1 MSQNNKQNKPALE
14 NAKPKKSKE
23 RAETK
28 PEEKNSYIGE
38 IVTCL
43 LALPTIFTLISLSA
57 YYYGSPDDDF
67 FTGSF
72 GYYCAQTLDNLFGVV
87 SFYIPA
93 AVIAF
98 VIIFF
103 LKKQIWKHILLNLA
117 NFLMLLQLSSMI
129 IDTYSSNK
137 TNWAG
142 HALYQ
147 DFFEKFIGKT
157 GFILL
162 FVCWAVLFTIL
173 TFHVSFFRLFRKA
186 ALLIKEFL
194 TADISDNSAPE
205 ESEDNETHE
214 QNEESK
220 EKNPKYI
227 PINTGSSID
236 ETEYENAPEPAEE
249 EEPVSV
255 SVSEEEDGHFRI
267 KINSEP
273 GEPEDI
279 HEEIPEEL
287 PEDESADNPESDD
300 PYIPEETAEEK
311 EDFSKEDK
319 DIENIEEKPDNIENA
334 EEPHE
339 QIEVVTSELNQEK
352 TTTTVL
358 RKLKDYH
365 LPPLSLLVPGED
377 LETSEKRER
386 EVSNTGLI
394 IERKLLEHKIKVKVH
409 GATIGPVVT
418 LYEIELGEGVRVN
431 QVEGMAQDLTVAVSG
446 KEVRVVKTLP
456 GRPYIGIEIP
466 NEERLTIRL
475 KSILESPV
483 FKAAS
488 SKGGLPIALG
498 LDVAGKPCAA
508 MLNKMPHVLVAGTTG
523 SGKSVGINSF
533 VLSLLYTLTP
543 DEVKFIMIDPK
554 GNEFNMYEGIPHML
568 LPVVVDSKKAA
579 KALQWAVMEMDDRF
593 KILAENK
600 VKDIGE
606 YNQKVA
612 EINKNLA
619 SEEAY
624 LKKMPFIVVV
634 IDEFADLMMV
644 AGKEVETAVAR
655 IAQKARAV
663 GIHLVIAT
671 QKPTRDVVTGLIKS
685 NLPVRIAFK
694 VASAM
699 DSRVILD
706 TNGADAL
713 LGNGDM
719 LYIAPGTSI
728 PMRIHGAFV
737 STPEMEAVIDFI
749 KQEAGGEYHP
759 EDILENFQS
768 ESGKNDG
775 GSSGGSS
782 SSSDD
787 EPLYDEILAYIM
799 NTGECSASML
809 QRKFKLGYN
818 RAARIVDRFEEEGIV
833 TPADGS
839 KPRKVIYPKKD

>member
-1 MSQNNKQNKPALE
+1 MIQE
-14 NAKPKKSKE
+14 N
-23 RAETK
+23 
-28 PEEKNSYIGE
+28 
-38 IVTCL
+38 
-43 LALPTIFTLISLSA
+43 
-57 YYYGSPDDDF
+57 F
-67 FTGSF
+67 FTGSL
-72 GYYCAQTLDNLFGVV
+72 GYDCAHLLDNLFGIV
-87 SFYIPA
+87 SFYIPLGIITF
-93 AVIAF
+93 VTIFLLKKKLWKHLLLNIANF
-98 VIIFF
+98 VILLPF
-103 LKKQIWKHILLNLA
+103 L
-117 NFLMLLQLSSMI
+117 SMI
-129 IDTYSSNK
+129 TDTFSSSKANY
-137 TNWAG
+137 AG
-142 HALYQ
+142 HFLYQ
-147 DFFEKFIGKT
+147 KFFEIYIGRT
-157 GFILL
+157 GFILI
-162 FVCWAVLFTIL
+162 FVCWAILFMIL
-173 TFHVSFFRLFRKA
+173 TFHVSFFKLCAKI
-186 ALLIKEFL
+186 ALLLKEFF
-194 TADISDNSAPE
+194 TDNRPADDTI
-205 ESEDNETHE
+205 
-214 QNEESK
+214 EESK
-220 EKNPKYI
+220 NEPEEKKEKNDNENYVS
-227 PINTGSSID
+227 INSGKSMEEIED
-236 ETEYENAPEPAEE
+236 EIESDNYGPNIVSLNDDEPEP
-249 EEPVSV
+249 P
-255 SVSEEEDGHFRI
+255 RI
-267 KINSEP
+267 KISSMN
-273 GEPEDI
+273 DLN
-279 HEEIPEEL
+279 EIPEEK
-287 PEDESADNPESDD
+287 
-300 PYIPEETAEEK
+300 PEEIKEEIK
-311 EDFSKEDK
+311 EDVPEGKEP
-319 DIENIEEKPDNIENA
+319 ENIEEIPQKEEVA
-334 EEPHE
+334 EEPRQ
-339 QIEVVTSELNQEK
+339 QIEVVTSELNQTIA
-352 TTTTVL
+352 TTSVL

-365 LPPLSLLVPGED
+365 LPDVSLLVPGED
-377 LETSEKRER
+377 LETSEKREQ

-418 LYEIELGEGVRVN
+418 MYEIELGEGVKVS
-431 QVEGMAQDLTVAVSG
+431 QVEGMAKDLTVAVSG
-446 KEVRVVKTLP
+446 KEVRVVGFIP
-456 GRPYIGIEIP
+456 GKPYIGIEIP

-483 FKAAS
+483 FKTAS
-488 SKGGLPIALG
+488 TKGLPIALG

-508 MLNKMPHVLVAGTTG
+508 NLNKMPHVLVAGTTG

-533 VLSLLYTLTP
+533 IISLLYTLTP

-579 KALQWAVMEMDDRF
+579 KALQWAVMEMDNRF
-593 KILAENK
+593 RTLAENK

-606 YNQKVA
+606 YNQKIN

-619 SEEAY
+619 AEESH

-644 AGKEVETAVAR
+644 AGKEVEIAVAR

-663 GIHLVIAT
+663 GIHLIIAT

-749 KQEAGGEYHP
+749 KQEAGGDYHP

-768 ESGKNDG
+768 EGGKNG
-775 GSSGGSS
+775 GASGDSSGGSN
-782 SSSDD
+782 DD

-818 RAARIVDRFEEEGIV
+818 RAARIVDRFEDEGIV

-839 KPRKVIYPKKD
+839 KPRKVIYKKEQ

>member
-1 MSQNNKQNKPALE
+1 MSQKNKPNTE
-14 NAKPKKSKE
+14 TQKPKKSKDTK
-23 RAETK
+23 ETK
-28 PEEKNSYIGE
+28 TVEKNSYTGE
-38 IVTCL
+38 IVTCI
-43 LALPTIFTLISLSA
+43 LAVPTIFTLISLVSYYSA
-57 YYYGSPDDDF
+57 KASGRKIIQENF
-67 FTGSF
+67 FTGSL
-72 GYYCAQTLDNLFGVV
+72 GYDCAHVLDNLFGIV
-87 SFYIPA
+87 SFYIPLGI
-93 AVIAF
+93 IAF
-98 VIIFF
+98 VAIFF
-103 LKKQIWKHILLNLA
+103 LKKQLWKHLLLNIANFIILLP
-117 NFLMLLQLSSMI
+117 FSSMI
-129 IDTYSSNK
+129 FDTFSSNK
-137 TNWAG
+137 ANYTG
-142 HALYQ
+142 HFLYQ
-147 DFFEKFIGKT
+147 KFFEIYIGRT

-162 FVCWAVLFTIL
+162 FAGWAILFMIL
-173 TFHVSFFRLFRKA
+173 TFHVSFFKLCTKA
-186 ALLIKEFL
+186 GLIIKEFF
-194 TADISDNSAPE
+194 TDNRPDDTMEANSNQPE
-205 ESEDNETHE
+205 EK
-214 QNEESK
+214 K
-220 EKNPKYI
+220 EKNDDQNYVS
-227 PINTGSSID
+227 INSGKSMEEIEDEID
-236 ETEYENAPEPAEE
+236 SDNYGPSVVSLADEEPEPPRIEIKGMDSFNDIPEE
-249 EEPVSV
+249 VP
-255 SVSEEEDGHFRI
+255 
-267 KINSEP
+267 
-273 GEPEDI
+273 
-279 HEEIPEEL
+279 EEIPEE
-287 PEDESADNPESDD
+287 AVK
-300 PYIPEETAEEK
+300 EK
-311 EDFSKEDK
+311 EP
-319 DIENIEEKPDNIENA
+319 ENIEKTPENEEVHEEVH
-334 EEPHE
+334 EEPRQ
-339 QIEVVTSELNQEK
+339 QIEVVTSELNQTVA
-352 TTTTVL
+352 TTSVL

-365 LPPLSLLVPGED
+365 LPDVSLLVPGED
-377 LETSEKRER
+377 LETSEKREQ

-418 LYEIELGEGVRVN
+418 MYEIELGEGVKVS
-431 QVEGMAQDLTVAVSG
+431 QVEGMAKDLTVAVSG
-446 KEVRVVKTLP
+446 KEVRVVGFIP
-456 GRPYIGIEIP
+456 GKPYIGIEIP
-466 NEERLTIRL
+466 NEQRLTIRL

-483 FKAAS
+483 FKTAS
-488 SKGGLPIALG
+488 TKGLPIALG

-508 MLNKMPHVLVAGTTG
+508 NLNKMPHVLVAGTTG

-533 VLSLLYTLTP
+533 IISLLYTLTP

-579 KALQWAVMEMDDRF
+579 KALQWAVMEMDNRF
-593 KILAENK
+593 RTLAENK

-606 YNQKVA
+606 YNQKIN

-619 SEEAY
+619 AEESH

-644 AGKEVETAVAR
+644 AGKEVEIAVAR

-663 GIHLVIAT
+663 GIHLIIAT

-759 EDILENFQS
+759 EDILESFQS
-768 ESGKNDG
+768 DGGKNG
-775 GSSGGSS
+775 GSSGDSSGSS
-782 SSSDD
+782 NED

>member
-1 MSQNNKQNKPALE
+1 MSQKNKTTETQ
-14 NAKPKKSKE
+14 KPKKNKDTKE
-23 RAETK
+23 VKTA
-28 PEEKNSYIGE
+28 EKNSYTGE
-38 IVTCL
+38 IVTCI
-43 LALPTIFTLISLSA
+43 LAVPTIFTLISLVSYYSA
-57 YYYGSPDDDF
+57 KASGRKMIQENF
-67 FTGSF
+67 FTGSL
-72 GYYCAQTLDNLFGVV
+72 GYDCAHILDNLFGIV
-87 SFYIPA
+87 SFYIPLGI
-93 AVIAF
+93 IAF
-98 VIIFF
+98 VTIFL
-103 LKKQIWKHILLNLA
+103 LKKKIWKHLLLNIANFVILLP
-117 NFLMLLQLSSMI
+117 FLSMI
-129 IDTYSSNK
+129 TDTFSSSKANY
-137 TNWAG
+137 AG
-142 HALYQ
+142 HFLYQ
-147 DFFEKFIGKT
+147 KFFEIYIGRT
-157 GFILL
+157 GFILI
-162 FVCWAVLFTIL
+162 FVCWAILFMIL
-173 TFHVSFFRLFRKA
+173 TFHVSFFKLCAKTG
-186 ALLIKEFL
+186 LLLKEFF
-194 TADISDNSAPE
+194 TDNRPADDTIEEIKNEPE
-205 ESEDNETHE
+205 EK
-214 QNEESK
+214 K
-220 EKNPKYI
+220 EKNDNENYVS
-227 PINTGSSID
+227 INSGKSMEEIED
-236 ETEYENAPEPAEE
+236 EIESDNYGPNIVSLNDDEPEPPRIKISSMNDLNDIPE
-249 EEPVSV
+249 EEP
-255 SVSEEEDGHFRI
+255 
-267 KINSEP
+267 
-273 GEPEDI
+273 
-279 HEEIPEEL
+279 EEIKEEIKEEVPEE
-287 PEDESADNPESDD
+287 
-300 PYIPEETAEEK
+300 K
-311 EDFSKEDK
+311 GF
-319 DIENIEEKPDNIENA
+319 ENIEEIPQKEEVA
-334 EEPHE
+334 EEPRQ
-339 QIEVVTSELNQEK
+339 QIEVVTSELNQTIA
-352 TTTTVL
+352 TTSVL

-365 LPPLSLLVPGED
+365 LPDVSLLVPGED
-377 LETSEKRER
+377 LETSEKREQ

-418 LYEIELGEGVRVN
+418 MYEIELGEGVKVS
-431 QVEGMAQDLTVAVSG
+431 QVEGMAKDLTVAVSG
-446 KEVRVVKTLP
+446 KEVRVVGFIP
-456 GRPYIGIEIP
+456 GKPYIGIEIP

-483 FKAAS
+483 FKTAS
-488 SKGGLPIALG
+488 TKGLPIALG

-508 MLNKMPHVLVAGTTG
+508 NLNKMPHVLVAGTTG

-533 VLSLLYTLTP
+533 IISLLYTLTP

-579 KALQWAVMEMDDRF
+579 KALQWAVMEMDNRF
-593 KILAENK
+593 RTLAENK

-606 YNQKVA
+606 YNQKIN

-619 SEEAY
+619 AEESH

-644 AGKEVETAVAR
+644 AGKEVEIAVAR

-663 GIHLVIAT
+663 GIHLIIAT

-749 KQEAGGEYHP
+749 KQEAGGDYHP

-768 ESGKNDG
+768 EGGKNG
-775 GSSGGSS
+775 GSTGDSSGGSN
-782 SSSDD
+782 DD

-818 RAARIVDRFEEEGIV
+818 RAARIVDRFEDEGIV

-839 KPRKVIYPKKD
+839 KPRKVIYKKEQ

>member
-1 MSQNNKQNKPALE
+1 MSQKNKTNTKVQKTKPAAE
-14 NAKPKKSKE
+14 SAKQ
-23 RAETK
+23 TD
-28 PEEKNSYIGE
+28 SYFGE
-38 IVTCL
+38 IITCI
-43 LALPTIFTLISLSA
+43 LALPTIFALISLVSYYSGSA
-57 YYYGSPDDDF
+57 HDDF

-72 GYYCAQTLDNLFGVV
+72 GYYCAHVLDNLFGIV
-87 SFYIPA
+87 SFYIPLGI
-93 AVIAF
+93 IAF
-98 VIIFF
+98 VIVFF
-103 LKKQIWKHILLNLA
+103 LKKKLWKHILLNIV
-117 NFLMLLQLSSMI
+117 NFVMLLPFLSMI
-129 IDTYSSNK
+129 TDTYSSSKANY
-137 TNWAG
+137 AG

-147 DFFEKFIGKT
+147 DLLERFIGRT

-162 FVCWAVLFTIL
+162 FVCWAILFMIL
-173 TFHVSFFRLFRKA
+173 TFHVSFFRLCAKIGL
-186 ALLIKEFL
+186 ALKEFFHDGREPE
-194 TADISDNSAPE
+194 TTPEVTEERKEEKEADSDSN
-205 ESEDNETHE
+205 
-214 QNEESK
+214 
-220 EKNPKYI
+220 YI
-227 PINTGSSID
+227 
-236 ETEYENAPEPAEE
+236 
-249 EEPVSV
+249 
-255 SVSEEEDGHFRI
+255 H
-267 KINSEP
+267 INSGINLNDIADEE
-273 GEPEDI
+273 EPEDI
-279 HEEIPEEL
+279 PEPEDLPENEPEAVLEPEEIPEE
-287 PEDESADNPESDD
+287 
-300 PYIPEETAEEK
+300 IPEKKERISKKEK
-311 EDFSKEDK
+311 EP
-319 DIENIEEKPDNIENA
+319 ENIEEKPQIQEV
-334 EEPHE
+334 EEAPHKE
-339 QIEVVTSELNQEK
+339 IEVTTSELNQTK
-352 TTTTVL
+352 STTTVL

-377 LETSEKRER
+377 LEASDKREKA
-386 EVSNTGLI
+386 VHNTGLV

-475 KSILESPV
+475 KTILESPV

-488 SKGGLPIALG
+488 AKGGLPIALG

-579 KALQWAVMEMDDRF
+579 KALQWAVMEMDNRF
-593 KILAENK
+593 KVLAENK

-619 SEEAY
+619 SEENFM
-624 LKKMPFIVVV
+624 KKMPFIVVV

-644 AGKEVETAVAR
+644 AGKDVETAVAR

-663 GIHLVIAT
+663 GIHLIIAT

-749 KQEAGGEYHP
+749 KQEAGGDYHP
-759 EDILENFQS
+759 EDILENFQN
-768 ESGKNDG
+768 EGGKNG
-775 GSSGGSS
+775 GASGDSSGGAG
-782 SSSDD
+782 DD

-839 KPRKVIYPKKD
+839 KPRKVIYKKEQ

>member
-1 MSQNNKQNKPALE
+1 
-14 NAKPKKSKE
+14 
-23 RAETK
+23 
-28 PEEKNSYIGE
+28 
-38 IVTCL
+38 
-43 LALPTIFTLISLSA
+43 
-57 YYYGSPDDDF
+57 
-67 FTGSF
+67 
-72 GYYCAQTLDNLFGVV
+72 
-87 SFYIPA
+87 
-93 AVIAF
+93 
-98 VIIFF
+98 
-103 LKKQIWKHILLNLA
+103 
-117 NFLMLLQLSSMI
+117 
-129 IDTYSSNK
+129 
-137 TNWAG
+137 
-142 HALYQ
+142 
-147 DFFEKFIGKT
+147 
-157 GFILL
+157 
-162 FVCWAVLFTIL
+162 
-173 TFHVSFFRLFRKA
+173 
-186 ALLIKEFL
+186 
-194 TADISDNSAPE
+194 
-205 ESEDNETHE
+205 
-214 QNEESK
+214 
-220 EKNPKYI
+220 
-227 PINTGSSID
+227 
-236 ETEYENAPEPAEE
+236 
-249 EEPVSV
+249 
-255 SVSEEEDGHFRI
+255 
-267 KINSEP
+267 
-273 GEPEDI
+273 
-279 HEEIPEEL
+279 
-287 PEDESADNPESDD
+287 
-300 PYIPEETAEEK
+300 
-311 EDFSKEDK
+311 
-319 DIENIEEKPDNIENA
+319 
-334 EEPHE
+334 
-339 QIEVVTSELNQEK
+339 
-352 TTTTVL
+352 
-358 RKLKDYH
+358 
-365 LPPLSLLVPGED
+365 GED
-377 LETSEKRER
+377 LETSEKREQ

-394 IERKLLEHKIKVKVH
+394 IEKKLLEHKIKVKVH

-418 LYEIELGEGVRVN
+418 MYEIELGEGVKVS
-431 QVEGMAQDLTVAVSG
+431 QVEGMAKDLTVAVSG
-446 KEVRVVKTLP
+446 KEVRVVGFIP
-456 GRPYIGIEIP
+456 GKPYIGIEIP

-483 FKAAS
+483 FKTAS
-488 SKGGLPIALG
+488 TKGLPIALG

-508 MLNKMPHVLVAGTTG
+508 NLNKMPHVLVAGTTG

-533 VLSLLYTLTP
+533 IISLLYTLTP

-579 KALQWAVMEMDDRF
+579 KALQWAVVEMDNRF
-593 KILAENK
+593 KTLAENK

-606 YNQKVA
+606 YNQKIN

-619 SEEAY
+619 AEESH

-644 AGKEVETAVAR
+644 AGKEVEIAVAR

-663 GIHLVIAT
+663 GIHLIIAT

-749 KQEAGGEYHP
+749 KQEAGGDYHP
-759 EDILENFQS
+759 EDILESFQS
-768 ESGKNDG
+768 DGGKNG
-775 GSSGGSS
+775 GSSGDSSGSS
-782 SSSDD
+782 NDD

-799 NTGECSASML
+799 HTGECSASML

>member
-1 MSQNNKQNKPALE
+1 MSQKNKTTETQ
-14 NAKPKKSKE
+14 KPKKTKDTKE
-23 RAETK
+23 VKTA
-28 PEEKNSYIGE
+28 EKNSYTGE
-38 IVTCL
+38 IVTCI
-43 LALPTIFTLISLSA
+43 LAVPTIFTLISLVSYYSA
-57 YYYGSPDDDF
+57 KASGRKMIQENF
-67 FTGSF
+67 FTGSL
-72 GYYCAQTLDNLFGVV
+72 GYDCAHILDNLFGIV
-87 SFYIPA
+87 SFYIPLGI
-93 AVIAF
+93 IAF
-98 VIIFF
+98 VTIFL
-103 LKKQIWKHILLNLA
+103 LKKKIWKHLLLNIANFVILLP
-117 NFLMLLQLSSMI
+117 FLSMI
-129 IDTYSSNK
+129 TDTFSSSKANY
-137 TNWAG
+137 AG
-142 HALYQ
+142 HFLYQ
-147 DFFEKFIGKT
+147 KFFEIYIGRT
-157 GFILL
+157 GFILI
-162 FVCWAVLFTIL
+162 FVCWAILFMIL
-173 TFHVSFFRLFRKA
+173 TFHVSFFKLCAKI
-186 ALLIKEFL
+186 ALLLKEFF
-194 TADISDNSAPE
+194 TDNRPADDTIEENKNEPE
-205 ESEDNETHE
+205 EK
-214 QNEESK
+214 K
-220 EKNPKYI
+220 EKNDNENYVS
-227 PINTGSSID
+227 INSGKSMEEIED
-236 ETEYENAPEPAEE
+236 EIESDNYGPNIVSLNDDEPEPPRIKISSMSDLNNIPE
-249 EEPVSV
+249 EEP
-255 SVSEEEDGHFRI
+255 
-267 KINSEP
+267 
-273 GEPEDI
+273 
-279 HEEIPEEL
+279 EEIKEEIK
-287 PEDESADNPESDD
+287 EDVP
-300 PYIPEETAEEK
+300 EEK
-311 EDFSKEDK
+311 EP
-319 DIENIEEKPDNIENA
+319 ENIEEIPQKEEAA
-334 EEPHE
+334 EEPHK
-339 QIEVVTSELNQEK
+339 QIEVVTSELNQTIA
-352 TTTTVL
+352 TTSVL

-365 LPPLSLLVPGED
+365 LPDVSLLVPGED
-377 LETSEKRER
+377 LETSDKREQ

-418 LYEIELGEGVRVN
+418 MYEIELGEGVKVS
-431 QVEGMAQDLTVAVSG
+431 QVEGMAKDLTVAVSG
-446 KEVRVVKTLP
+446 KEVRVVGFIP
-456 GRPYIGIEIP
+456 GKPYIGIEIP

-475 KSILESPV
+475 KSIIESPV
-483 FKAAS
+483 FKTAS
-488 SKGGLPIALG
+488 TKGLPIALG

-508 MLNKMPHVLVAGTTG
+508 NLNKMPHVLVAGTTG

-533 VLSLLYTLTP
+533 IISLLYTLTP

-579 KALQWAVMEMDDRF
+579 KALQWAVMEMDNRF
-593 KILAENK
+593 RTLAENK

-606 YNQKVA
+606 YNQKIN

-619 SEEAY
+619 AEESH

-644 AGKEVETAVAR
+644 AGKEVEIAVAR

-663 GIHLVIAT
+663 GIHLIIAT

-749 KQEAGGEYHP
+749 KQEAGGDYHP

-768 ESGKNDG
+768 EGGKNGGASGDSS
-775 GSSGGSS
+775 GSSN
-782 SSSDD
+782 DD

-818 RAARIVDRFEEEGIV
+818 RAARIVDRFEDEGIV

-839 KPRKVIYPKKD
+839 KPRKVIYKKEQ

>member
-1 MSQNNKQNKPALE
+1 MSQKNKTTETQ
-14 NAKPKKSKE
+14 KPKKTKDTKE
-23 RAETK
+23 VKTVD
-28 PEEKNSYIGE
+28 KNSYTGE
-38 IVTCL
+38 IVTCI
-43 LALPTIFTLISLSA
+43 LAVPTIFTLISLVSYYSA
-57 YYYGSPDDDF
+57 RASGHKMIQENF
-67 FTGSF
+67 FTGSL
-72 GYYCAQTLDNLFGVV
+72 GYDCAHLLDNLFGIV
-87 SFYIPA
+87 SFYIPLGI
-93 AVIAF
+93 IAF
-98 VIIFF
+98 VTIFF
-103 LKKQIWKHILLNLA
+103 LKKKLWKHILLNLV
-117 NFLMLLQLSSMI
+117 NFVILLPFLSMI
-129 IDTYSSNK
+129 TDTFSSSKANY
-137 TNWAG
+137 AG
-142 HALYQ
+142 HFLYQ
-147 DFFEKFIGKT
+147 KFFEIYIGRT
-157 GFILL
+157 GFILI
-162 FVCWAVLFTIL
+162 FVCWAILFMIL
-173 TFHVSFFRLFRKA
+173 TFHVSFFKFCAKI
-186 ALLIKEFL
+186 ALILKEFF
-194 TADISDNSAPE
+194 TDNRPDDTIEESQNEPE
-205 ESEDNETHE
+205 EK
-214 QNEESK
+214 K
-220 EKNPKYI
+220 EKNDDHNYVS
-227 PINTGSSID
+227 INSGKSMEEIED
-236 ETEYENAPEPAEE
+236 EIESDNYGPSVVSLADEEPEPPRIKISSMSDFNNIPE
-249 EEPVSV
+249 EEP
-255 SVSEEEDGHFRI
+255 EEE
-267 KINSEP
+267 P
-273 GEPEDI
+273 
-279 HEEIPEEL
+279 EEIPVK
-287 PEDESADNPESDD
+287 
-300 PYIPEETAEEK
+300 IPEETNEAK
-311 EDFSKEDK
+311 EP
-319 DIENIEEKPDNIENA
+319 ENIEEIPQR
-334 EEPHE
+334 EEAGEEHHE
-339 QIEVVTSELNQEK
+339 QIEVVTSELNQTIA
-352 TTTTVL
+352 TTSVL

-365 LPPLSLLVPGED
+365 LPDVSLLVPGED
-377 LETSEKRER
+377 LETSEKREQ

-418 LYEIELGEGVRVN
+418 MYEIELGEGVKVS
-431 QVEGMAQDLTVAVSG
+431 QVEGMAKDLTVAVSG
-446 KEVRVVKTLP
+446 KEVRVVGFIP
-456 GRPYIGIEIP
+456 GKPYIGIEIP

-475 KSILESPV
+475 KSIIESPV
-483 FKAAS
+483 FKTAS
-488 SKGGLPIALG
+488 TKGLPIALG

-508 MLNKMPHVLVAGTTG
+508 NLNKMPHVLVAGTTG

-533 VLSLLYTLTP
+533 IISLLYTLTP

-579 KALQWAVMEMDDRF
+579 KALQWAVMEMDNRF
-593 KILAENK
+593 RTLAENK

-606 YNQKVA
+606 YNQKIN

-619 SEEAY
+619 AEESH

-644 AGKEVETAVAR
+644 AGKEVEIAVAR

-663 GIHLVIAT
+663 GIHLIIAT

-749 KQEAGGEYHP
+749 KQEAGGDYHP

-768 ESGKNDG
+768 EGGK
-775 GSSGGSS
+775 SGGSTGDAS
-782 SSSDD
+782 GGSNDD

-818 RAARIVDRFEEEGIV
+818 RAARIVDRFEDEGIV

-839 KPRKVIYPKKD
+839 KPRKVIYKKEQ

>member
-1 MSQNNKQNKPALE
+1 MSQKNKTTETQ
-14 NAKPKKSKE
+14 KPKKTKDTKE
-23 RAETK
+23 VKTI
-28 PEEKNSYIGE
+28 EKNSYTGE
-38 IVTCL
+38 IVTCI
-43 LALPTIFTLISLSA
+43 LAVPTIFTLISLVSYYSA
-57 YYYGSPDDDF
+57 KASGRKMIQENF
-67 FTGSF
+67 FTGSL
-72 GYYCAQTLDNLFGVV
+72 GYDCAHILDNLFGIV
-87 SFYIPA
+87 SFYIPLGI
-93 AVIAF
+93 IAF
-98 VIIFF
+98 VTIFF
-103 LKKQIWKHILLNLA
+103 LKKKLWKHLLLNIANFVILLP
-117 NFLMLLQLSSMI
+117 FLSMI
-129 IDTYSSNK
+129 TDTFSSSKANY
-137 TNWAG
+137 AG
-142 HALYQ
+142 HFLYQ
-147 DFFEKFIGKT
+147 KFFEIYIGRT
-157 GFILL
+157 GFILI
-162 FVCWAVLFTIL
+162 FVCWAILFMIL
-173 TFHVSFFRLFRKA
+173 TFHVSFFKLCAKTG
-186 ALLIKEFL
+186 LLLKEFF
-194 TADISDNSAPE
+194 TDNRPADDTIEEIKNEPE
-205 ESEDNETHE
+205 EK
-214 QNEESK
+214 K
-220 EKNPKYI
+220 EKNDNENYVS
-227 PINTGSSID
+227 INSGKSMEEIED
-236 ETEYENAPEPAEE
+236 EIESDNYGPNIVSLNDDEPEPPRIKISSMNDLNDIPE
-249 EEPVSV
+249 EEP
-255 SVSEEEDGHFRI
+255 
-267 KINSEP
+267 
-273 GEPEDI
+273 
-279 HEEIPEEL
+279 EEIKEEIKEEVPEE
-287 PEDESADNPESDD
+287 
-300 PYIPEETAEEK
+300 K
-311 EDFSKEDK
+311 GF
-319 DIENIEEKPDNIENA
+319 ENIEEIPQKEEVA
-334 EEPHE
+334 EEPRQ
-339 QIEVVTSELNQEK
+339 QIEVVTSELNQTIA
-352 TTTTVL
+352 TTSVL

-365 LPPLSLLVPGED
+365 LPDVSLLVPGED
-377 LETSEKRER
+377 LETSEKREQ

-418 LYEIELGEGVRVN
+418 MYEIELGEGVKVS
-431 QVEGMAQDLTVAVSG
+431 QVEGMAKDLTVAVSG
-446 KEVRVVKTLP
+446 KEVRVVGFIP
-456 GRPYIGIEIP
+456 GKPYIGIEIP

-483 FKAAS
+483 FKTAS
-488 SKGGLPIALG
+488 TKGLPIALG

-508 MLNKMPHVLVAGTTG
+508 NLNKMPHVLVAGTTG

-533 VLSLLYTLTP
+533 IISLLYTLTP

-579 KALQWAVMEMDDRF
+579 KALQWAVMEMDNRF
-593 KILAENK
+593 RTLAENK

-606 YNQKVA
+606 YNQKIN

-619 SEEAY
+619 AEESH

-644 AGKEVETAVAR
+644 AGKEVEIAVAR

-663 GIHLVIAT
+663 GIHLIIAT

-749 KQEAGGEYHP
+749 KQEAGGDYHP

-768 ESGKNDG
+768 EGGKNG
-775 GSSGGSS
+775 GSTGDSSGGSN
-782 SSSDD
+782 DD

-818 RAARIVDRFEEEGIV
+818 RAARIVDRFEDEGIV

-839 KPRKVIYPKKD
+839 KPRKVIYKKEQ

>member
-1 MSQNNKQNKPALE
+1 MSQKNKTTETQ
-14 NAKPKKSKE
+14 KPKKTKDTKE
-23 RAETK
+23 IKTV
-28 PEEKNSYIGE
+28 EKNSYTGE
-38 IVTCL
+38 IVTCI
-43 LALPTIFTLISLSA
+43 LAVPTIFTLISLISYYSA
-57 YYYGSPDDDF
+57 KASGEKIINDNF
-67 FTGSF
+67 FTGSL
-72 GYYCAQTLDNLFGVV
+72 GYDCAHVLDNLFGIV
-87 SFYIPA
+87 SFYIPLCI
-93 AVIAF
+93 IAF
-98 VIIFF
+98 VTIFF
-103 LKKQIWKHILLNLA
+103 LKKKLWKHLLLNLV
-117 NFLMLLQLSSMI
+117 NFIILLPFLSMI
-129 IDTYSSNK
+129 TDTFSSSKANY
-137 TNWAG
+137 AG
-142 HALYQ
+142 HFLYQ
-147 DFFEKFIGKT
+147 KFFEIYIGRT
-157 GFILL
+157 GFILI
-162 FVCWAVLFTIL
+162 FVCWAILFMIL
-173 TFHVSFFRLFRKA
+173 TFHVSFFKLCAKI
-186 ALLIKEFL
+186 ALLLKEFF
-194 TADISDNSAPE
+194 TDNRP
-205 ESEDNETHE
+205 DDTI
-214 QNEESK
+214 EESK
-220 EKNPKYI
+220 DEPEEKKETNDDQNYVS
-227 PINTGSSID
+227 INSGKSMEEIED
-236 ETEYENAPEPAEE
+236 EIENDNYGPSVVSLAEE
-249 EEPVSV
+249 EPEPP
-255 SVSEEEDGHFRI
+255 RI
-267 KINSEP
+267 KINSMK
-273 GEPEDI
+273 DFN
-279 HEEIPEEL
+279 EIPEE
-287 PEDESADNPESDD
+287 E
-300 PYIPEETAEEK
+300 PEEIKEEIKEEIPKEK
-311 EDFSKEDK
+311 EL
-319 DIENIEEKPDNIENA
+319 ENIEEIPQKEEAP
-334 EEPHE
+334 EEPRQ
-339 QIEVVTSELNQEK
+339 QIEVVTSELNQTIA
-352 TTTTVL
+352 TTSVL

-365 LPPLSLLVPGED
+365 LPDVSLLVPGED
-377 LETSEKRER
+377 LETSEKREQ

-418 LYEIELGEGVRVN
+418 MYEIELGEGVKVS
-431 QVEGMAQDLTVAVSG
+431 QVEGMAKDLTVAVSG
-446 KEVRVVKTLP
+446 KEVRVVGFIP
-456 GRPYIGIEIP
+456 GKPYIGIEIP

-483 FKAAS
+483 FKTAS
-488 SKGGLPIALG
+488 TKGLPIALG

-508 MLNKMPHVLVAGTTG
+508 NLNKMPHVLVAGTTG

-533 VLSLLYTLTP
+533 IISLLYTLTP

-579 KALQWAVMEMDDRF
+579 KALQWAVMEMDNRF
-593 KILAENK
+593 RTLAENK

-606 YNQKVA
+606 YNQKIN

-619 SEEAY
+619 AEESH

-644 AGKEVETAVAR
+644 AGKEVEIAVAR

-663 GIHLVIAT
+663 GIHLIIAT

-749 KQEAGGEYHP
+749 KQEAGGDYHP

-768 ESGKNDG
+768 DGGKNG
-775 GSSGGSS
+775 GSSGDSSGSS
-782 SSSDD
+782 NDD

-818 RAARIVDRFEEEGIV
+818 RAARIVDRFEDEGIV

-839 KPRKVIYPKKD
+839 KPRKVIYKKEQ

>member
-1 MSQNNKQNKPALE
+1 MSQKNKPNTE
-14 NAKPKKSKE
+14 TQKPKKTKDPK
-23 RAETK
+23 ETK
-28 PEEKNSYIGE
+28 PVEKNSYTGE
-38 IVTCL
+38 IVTCI
-43 LALPTIFTLISLSA
+43 LAVPTIFTLISLISYYSA
-57 YYYGSPDDDF
+57 KASGEKIINDNF
-67 FTGSF
+67 FTGSL
-72 GYYCAQTLDNLFGVV
+72 GYDCAHVLDNLFGIV
-87 SFYIPA
+87 SFYIPLCI
-93 AVIAF
+93 IAF

-103 LKKQIWKHILLNLA
+103 LKKKLWKHILLNLV
-117 NFLMLLQLSSMI
+117 NFIVLLPFLSMI
-129 IDTYSSNK
+129 FDTYSSYKANY
-137 TNWAG
+137 AG
-142 HALYQ
+142 HFLYQ
-147 DFFEKFIGKT
+147 KFFEIYIGRT
-157 GFILL
+157 GFIIL
-162 FVCWAVLFTIL
+162 FIGWAILFMIL
-173 TFHVSFFRLFRKA
+173 TFHVSFFKLCAKTG
-186 ALLIKEFL
+186 LVLKEFF
-194 TADISDNSAPE
+194 TDNRPDDNEENAANEENQNQPQEKKDKNDDQNYVSINSGKSMEEIEDEIDSDNYGPSVVSLADE
-205 ESEDNETHE
+205 E
-214 QNEESK
+214 
-220 EKNPKYI
+220 
-227 PINTGSSID
+227 
-236 ETEYENAPEPAEE
+236 PEP
-249 EEPVSV
+249 P
-255 SVSEEEDGHFRI
+255 RI
-267 KINSEP
+267 KINSMSDFNDIPEEEP
-273 GEPEDI
+273 
-279 HEEIPEEL
+279 EEIPVK
-287 PEDESADNPESDD
+287 
-300 PYIPEETAEEK
+300 IPEETVQAK
-311 EDFSKEDK
+311 ET
-319 DIENIEEKPDNIENA
+319 ENIEETLQNEEVH
-334 EEPHE
+334 EEPRQ
-339 QIEVVTSELNQEK
+339 QIEVVTSELNQTIA
-352 TTTTVL
+352 TTSVL

-365 LPPLSLLVPGED
+365 LPDVSLLVPGED
-377 LETSEKRER
+377 LETSEKREQ

-418 LYEIELGEGVRVN
+418 MYEIELGEGVKVS
-431 QVEGMAQDLTVAVSG
+431 QVEGMAKDLTVAVSG
-446 KEVRVVKTLP
+446 KEVRVVGFIP
-456 GRPYIGIEIP
+456 GKPYIGIEIP

-483 FKAAS
+483 FKTAS
-488 SKGGLPIALG
+488 TKGLPIALG

-508 MLNKMPHVLVAGTTG
+508 NLNKMPHVLVAGTTG

-533 VLSLLYTLTP
+533 IISLLYTLTP

-579 KALQWAVMEMDDRF
+579 KALQWAVMEMDNRF
-593 KILAENK
+593 RTLAENK

-606 YNQKVA
+606 YNQKIN

-619 SEEAY
+619 AEESH

-644 AGKEVETAVAR
+644 AGKEVEIAVAR

-663 GIHLVIAT
+663 GIHLIIAT

-768 ESGKNDG
+768 DGGKSG
-775 GSSGGSS
+775 GSSGDSSGSS
-782 SSSDD
+782 NDD

-818 RAARIVDRFEEEGIV
+818 RAARIVDRFEDEGIV

-839 KPRKVIYPKKD
+839 KPRKVIYKKEQ

>member
-1 MSQNNKQNKPALE
+1 MSQKNKTNTETQ
-14 NAKPKKSKE
+14 KPKKAKDIK
-23 RAETK
+23 ETK
-28 PEEKNSYIGE
+28 TGEKNSYTGE
-38 IVTCL
+38 IVTCI
-43 LALPTIFTLISLSA
+43 LAVPTIFTLISLISYYSA
-57 YYYGSPDDDF
+57 KASGRKVIQENF
-67 FTGSF
+67 FTGSL
-72 GYYCAQTLDNLFGVV
+72 GYDCAHILDNLFGIV
-87 SFYIPA
+87 SFYIPLGI
-93 AVIAF
+93 IAF

-103 LKKQIWKHILLNLA
+103 LKKKLWKHILLNLI
-117 NFLMLLQLSSMI
+117 NFVILLPFLSMI
-129 IDTYSSNK
+129 FDTYSSYKANY
-137 TNWAG
+137 AG
-142 HALYQ
+142 HFLYQ
-147 DFFEKFIGKT
+147 KFFEIYIGRT

-162 FVCWAVLFTIL
+162 FIGWAILFTIL
-173 TFHVSFFRLFRKA
+173 SFHISFFKLCAKIGLLF
-186 ALLIKEFL
+186 KEFL
-194 TADISDNSAPE
+194 TDNRPDDTIEESQNQPE
-205 ESEDNETHE
+205 EK
-214 QNEESK
+214 K
-220 EKNPKYI
+220 EKKDDENYVS
-227 PINTGSSID
+227 INSGKSMEEIEDEIESSDYGPNVVSLAD
-236 ETEYENAPEPAEE
+236 EEPEP
-249 EEPVSV
+249 P
-255 SVSEEEDGHFRI
+255 RI
-267 KINSEP
+267 KINSMNNFNEIPEEEP
-273 GEPEDI
+273 
-279 HEEIPEEL
+279 EEIPEEV
-287 PEDESADNPESDD
+287 PEEIPVK
-300 PYIPEETAEEK
+300 IPEKIEK
-311 EDFSKEDK
+311 IKES
-319 DIENIEEKPDNIENA
+319 ENIEEIPQKEEAA
-334 EEPHE
+334 EEPRQ
-339 QIEVVTSELNQEK
+339 QIEVVTSELNQTIA
-352 TTTTVL
+352 TTSVL

-365 LPPLSLLVPGED
+365 LPDVSLLVPGED
-377 LETSEKRER
+377 LETSEKREQ

-418 LYEIELGEGVRVN
+418 MYEIELGEGVKVS
-431 QVEGMAQDLTVAVSG
+431 QVEGMAKDLTVAVSG
-446 KEVRVVKTLP
+446 KEVRVVGFIP
-456 GRPYIGIEIP
+456 GKPYIGIEIP

-483 FKAAS
+483 FKTAS
-488 SKGGLPIALG
+488 TKGLPIALG

-508 MLNKMPHVLVAGTTG
+508 NLNKMPHVLVAGTTG

-533 VLSLLYTLTP
+533 IISLLYTLTP

-579 KALQWAVMEMDDRF
+579 KALQWAVMEMDNRF
-593 KILAENK
+593 RTLAENK

-606 YNQKVA
+606 YNQKIN

-619 SEEAY
+619 AEESH

-644 AGKEVETAVAR
+644 AGKEVEIAVAR

-663 GIHLVIAT
+663 GIHLIIAT

-768 ESGKNDG
+768 EGGKNG
-775 GSSGGSS
+775 GSTGDSSGGSN
-782 SSSDD
+782 DD

-818 RAARIVDRFEEEGIV
+818 RAARIVDRFEDEGIV

-839 KPRKVIYPKKD
+839 KPRKVIYKKEQ

>member
-1 MSQNNKQNKPALE
+1 VSQKNKPNTE
-14 NAKPKKSKE
+14 TQKPKKTKDTKE
-23 RAETK
+23 VKTV
-28 PEEKNSYIGE
+28 EKNSYTGE
-38 IVTCL
+38 IVTCI
-43 LALPTIFTLISLSA
+43 LAVPTIFTLISLISYYSA
-57 YYYGSPDDDF
+57 KASGRKVIQENF
-67 FTGSF
+67 FTGSL
-72 GYYCAQTLDNLFGVV
+72 GYDCAHILDNLFGVV
-87 SFYIPA
+87 SFYIPLGI
-93 AVIAF
+93 IAF

-103 LKKQIWKHILLNLA
+103 LKKKLWKHILLNLI
-117 NFLMLLQLSSMI
+117 NFVILLPFLSMI
-129 IDTYSSNK
+129 FDTYSSYKANY
-137 TNWAG
+137 AG
-142 HALYQ
+142 HFLYQ
-147 DFFEKFIGKT
+147 KFFEIYIGRT
-157 GFILL
+157 GFILI
-162 FVCWAVLFTIL
+162 FVCWAILFTIL
-173 TFHVSFFRLFRKA
+173 SFHVSFFKLCAKIGLLF
-186 ALLIKEFL
+186 KEFL
-194 TADISDNSAPE
+194 TDNRPDDTMEDWQYQPE
-205 ESEDNETHE
+205 EK
-214 QNEESK
+214 K
-220 EKNPKYI
+220 EKKDDENYVS
-227 PINTGSSID
+227 INSGKSMEEIEDEIESSDYGPNVVSLAD
-236 ETEYENAPEPAEE
+236 EEPEP
-249 EEPVSV
+249 P
-255 SVSEEEDGHFRI
+255 RI
-267 KINSEP
+267 KINSMNNFN
-273 GEPEDI
+273 
-279 HEEIPEEL
+279 EIPEEE
-287 PEDESADNPESDD
+287 PEEIPVK
-300 PYIPEETAEEK
+300 IPEKIEK
-311 EDFSKEDK
+311 IKES
-319 DIENIEEKPDNIENA
+319 ENIEEIPQKEEA
-334 EEPHE
+334 LEEPRQ
-339 QIEVVTSELNQEK
+339 QIEVVTSELNQTIA
-352 TTTTVL
+352 TTSVL

-365 LPPLSLLVPGED
+365 LPDVSLLVPGED
-377 LETSEKRER
+377 LETSEKREQ

-418 LYEIELGEGVRVN
+418 MYEIELGEGVKVS
-431 QVEGMAQDLTVAVSG
+431 QVEGMAKDLTVAVSG
-446 KEVRVVKTLP
+446 KEVRVVGFIP
-456 GRPYIGIEIP
+456 GKPYIGIEIP

-483 FKAAS
+483 FKTAS
-488 SKGGLPIALG
+488 TKGLPIALG

-508 MLNKMPHVLVAGTTG
+508 NLNKMPHVLVAGTTG

-533 VLSLLYTLTP
+533 IISLLYTLTP

-579 KALQWAVMEMDDRF
+579 KALQWAVMEMDNRF
-593 KILAENK
+593 RTLAENK

-606 YNQKVA
+606 YNQKIN

-619 SEEAY
+619 AEESH

-644 AGKEVETAVAR
+644 AGKEVEIAVAR

-663 GIHLVIAT
+663 GIHLIIAT

-768 ESGKNDG
+768 EGGKKTGD
-775 GSSGGSS
+775 SSGGSN
-782 SSSDD
+782 DD

-818 RAARIVDRFEEEGIV
+818 RAARIVDRFEDEGIV

-839 KPRKVIYPKKD
+839 KPRKVIYKKEQ